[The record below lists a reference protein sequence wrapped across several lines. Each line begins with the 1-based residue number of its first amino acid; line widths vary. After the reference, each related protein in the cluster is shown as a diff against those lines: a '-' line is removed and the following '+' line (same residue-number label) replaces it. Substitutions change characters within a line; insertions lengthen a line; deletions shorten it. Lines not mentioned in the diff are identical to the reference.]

1 MADTL
6 ESLEIKVVHSASGA
20 DAEIGKL
27 ASAIGSLKTAI
38 TGTPAALK
46 ELAAALKAVHESCKG
61 GTAKFDKFAES
72 MANVAASAEM
82 LGDNSNSVMTLA
94 NAMSTLSEVK
104 VTASSFNSLS
114 SGVEKVGAAAKS
126 VTPEAI
132 ENLDKMVTALAKL
145 QGVDLQGLGSAMSA
159 VRRVGAAKEPEAK
172 VPLTE
177 DMQALI
183 SSASQIDVLEAKLMS
198 LRDAMQEA
206 FSAGDMDKAYSIRGQ
221 ILQTEAALEKARAAA
236 DKAGKATK
244 EAAKGVKELSKEAN
258 KSKGP
263 LDNFIGSLKRI
274 AFYRFIRTIIKSII
288 QAFQEGLKNAYAFS
302 QGLNTEGNRFASALD
317 SMSSSGLKM
326 KNQLGSAF
334 ISLLAAIAPI
344 INAIISLV
352 VKLADA
358 LSQLFAA
365 FTGGTY
371 LKAKDVFQ
379 SWGDTAEQGA
389 KATKEWRNQLLGFDE
404 INRLDAPSDT
414 GGGGGG
420 GGGLNPADMF
430 EEMPIAQKFLDFVNK
445 IRPIIDDIKH
455 MLTGLLE
462 FIEGVFTGDWNKAFE
477 GLAKVVEGFGSL
489 FGHVTDLIIG
499 VFDGFADK
507 IIRGV
512 DDLLA
517 WIEKKTGLDLSKL
530 RENVMF
536 FLNYIRFGIEGM
548 AQQISWIVQDLCN
561 IVAALLR
568 GDWDAAWEGAKQ
580 LVKDATYNVSK
591 EAWSMAEA
599 VTKNMQNGADA
610 AGEFQ
615 KSMSE
620 HMEETRTGI
629 GELKTEMDGL
639 APTIE
644 SDLTQSS
651 SAWGTFTGYVLNNIG
666 AQISG
671 FQTLISW
678 ARAAISWI
686 NGVNTTAQGTTVN
699 ANGYSHFSGNFASGG
714 LPDEGSLFFA
724 SERGPELVGTMGG
737 RTAVANNDQIVEG
750 IRQGVYE
757 AVSAAMSNGGNNDV
771 SVKVY
776 LDSREIKN
784 GQSRLNRALGVS

>member
-1 MADTL
+1 MTVENL
-6 ESLEIKVVHSASGA
+6 QINVQTN
-20 DAEIGKL
+20 AEQ
-27 ASAIGSLKTAI
+27 
-38 TGTPAALK
+38 
-46 ELAAALKAVHESCKG
+46 AAAQVNSLAGALNRVQGAAGSTVKPVN
-61 GTAKFDKFAES
+61 S
-72 MANVAASAEM
+72 M
-82 LGDNSNSVMTLA
+82 SNSVKKA
-94 NAMSTLSEVK
+94 NAPLGTFLS
-104 VTASSFNSLS
+104 
-114 SGVEKVGAAAKS
+114 
-126 VTPEAI
+126 
-132 ENLDKMVTALAKL
+132 
-145 QGVDLQGLGSAMSA
+145 
-159 VRRVGAAKEPEAK
+159 
-172 VPLTE
+172 
-177 DMQALI
+177 
-183 SSASQIDVLEAKLMS
+183 
-198 LRDAMQEA
+198 
-206 FSAGDMDKAYSIRGQ
+206 
-221 ILQTEAALEKARAAA
+221 
-236 DKAGKATK
+236 
-244 EAAKGVKELSKEAN
+244 
-258 KSKGP
+258 
-263 LDNFIGSLKRI
+263 SLKRI
-274 AFYRFIRTIIKSII
+274 AFYRFIRTIIKSIVS
-288 QAFQEGLKNAYAFS
+288 AFQEGLKNAYAFS
-302 QGLNTEGNRFASALD
+302 QGLNTEGNRFAAALD

-344 INAIISLV
+344 INSIISLV

-414 GGGGGG
+414 GGGGG

-517 WIEKKTGLDLSKL
+517 WIERKTGLDLSKL

-561 IVAALLR
+561 IVAAMLR

-591 EAWSMAEA
+591 EAWAMAEA
-599 VTKNMQNGADA
+599 VTKNMKNGADA

-629 GELKTEMDGL
+629 GELKTEMNGL

-699 ANGYSHFSGNFASGG
+699 ANGGSHFSGNFASGG
-714 LPDEGSLFFA
+714 FPTAGSLFFA
-724 SERGPELVGTMGG
+724 SEQGPELVGTMGG

-750 IRQGVYE
+750 IRQGVFE
-757 AVSAAMSNGGNNDV
+757 AVSAAMNNGGNNDV
-771 SVKVY
+771 QVKVY
-776 LDSREIKN
+776 LDSREIKS
-784 GQSRLNRALGVS
+784 GQSRLNRAMGVS

>member
-132 ENLDKMVTALAKL
+132 ENLDKMVTSLAKL

-274 AFYRFIRTIIKSII
+274 AFYRFIRTIIKAIT
-288 QAFQEGLKNAYAFS
+288 QAFQEGLQNAYAFS
-302 QGLNTEGNRFASALD
+302 QGITTEGHRFAAALD
-317 SMSSSGLKM
+317 SMSTSGLTM

-334 ISLLAAIAPI
+334 IGLLAAIAPI
-344 INAIISLV
+344 VNQIISLV
-352 VKLADA
+352 TKLADV
-358 LSQLFAA
+358 LSQIFAV
-365 FTGGTY
+365 FTGSTY
-371 LKAKDVFQ
+371 LKAVDVPKK
-379 SWGDTAEQGA
+379 WGDAAGGAA
-389 KATKEWRNQLLGFDE
+389 KAAKEWKNQLLGFDE
-404 INRLDAPSDT
+404 INRLEEPSDPS

-420 GGGLNPADMF
+420 SALDPSQMF
-430 EEMPIAQKFLDFVNK
+430 EDTPIAEWIMRLKEK
-445 IRPIIDDIKH
+445 IQPIIDDIK
-455 MLTGLLE
+455 MILDGLGKFVRGVFLGDWQLMAE
-462 FIEGVFTGDWNKAFE
+462 GIAQVIEGLSSLVRHTVGLIGELVDNLLSGIQNIGNSFFTWLE
-477 GLAKVVEGFGSL
+477 E
-489 FGHVTDLIIG
+489 
-499 VFDGFADK
+499 
-507 IIRGV
+507 
-512 DDLLA
+512 
-517 WIEKKTGLDLSKL
+517 KTGLDLSWL
-530 RENVMF
+530 RGIWNDAMWDLRKYVSEMFSDVQGVLKGLSDFIVGAFTGDWSRAWSGVQLIFINVWNALVGTVEYAINQMIF
-536 FLNYIRFGIEGM
+536 AINPLLGAIN
-548 AQQISWIVQDLCN
+548 QISAFFGGPQI
-561 IVAALLR
+561 
-568 GDWDAAWEGAKQ
+568 G
-580 LVKDATYNVSK
+580 
-591 EAWSMAEA
+591 
-599 VTKNMQNGADA
+599 
-610 AGEFQ
+610 
-615 KSMSE
+615 
-620 HMEETRTGI
+620 GI
-629 GELKTEMDGL
+629 SL
-639 APTIE
+639 PR
-644 SDLTQSS
+644 
-651 SAWGTFTGYVLNNIG
+651 LN
-666 AQISG
+666 AS
-671 FQTLISW
+671 
-678 ARAAISWI
+678 RA
-686 NGVNTTAQGTTVN
+686 GTTVGGSGMSHSSGRF
-699 ANGYSHFSGNFASGG
+699 ANGGYPESGQ
-714 LPDEGSLFFA
+714 LFFA
-724 SERGPELVGTMGG
+724 REDGAGAELVGTVGG
-737 RTAVANNDQIVEG
+737 RTAVASNDDIMNG

-757 AVSAAMSNGGNNDV
+757 AVSAAMSSASTGEPV
-771 SVKVY
+771 VRVY

-784 GQSRLNRALGVS
+784 GQNRLNRALGVG

>member
-132 ENLDKMVTALAKL
+132 ENLDKMVTSLAKL

-274 AFYRFIRTIIKSII
+274 AFYRFIRTIIKAIT
-288 QAFQEGLKNAYAFS
+288 QAFQEGLQNAYAYS
-302 QGLNTEGNRFASALD
+302 NGITTEGHRFSAALD
-317 SMSSSGLKM
+317 SMSTAGLKM

-334 ISLLAAIAPI
+334 IGLLAAIAPI
-344 INAIISLV
+344 INAVIGLIT
-352 VKLADA
+352 KLANA
-358 LSQLFAA
+358 LSQIFAI

-371 LKAKDVFQ
+371 LKAVDVPKK
-379 SWGDTAEQGA
+379 WADEAGGAA
-389 KATKEWRNQLLGFDE
+389 KAAKEWKNQLLAFDE
-404 INRLDAPSDT
+404 INRLEEPSDPS
-414 GGGGGG
+414 GGGGGAG
-420 GGGLNPADMF
+420 ALDPSQMF
-430 EEMPIAQKFLDFVNK
+430 VDTPISGIFAK
-445 IRPIIDDIKH
+445 IRDK
-455 MLTGLLE
+455 LLE
-462 FIEGVFTGDWNKAFE
+462 LKDSIDFE
-477 GLAKVVEGFGSL
+477 PLKRSWEEFKESVIGLAE
-489 FGHVTDLIIG
+489 TIG
-499 VFDGFADK
+499 KALVWLWD
-507 IIRGV
+507 
-512 DDLLA
+512 
-517 WIEKKTGLDLSKL
+517 
-530 RENVMF
+530 
-536 FLNYIRFGIEGM
+536 
-548 AQQISWIVQDLCN
+548 N
-561 IVAALLR
+561 IAAPFIK
-568 GDWDAAWEGAKQ
+568 W
-580 LVKDATYNVSK
+580 
-591 EAWSMAEA
+591 
-599 VTKNMQNGADA
+599 
-610 AGEFQ
+610 
-615 KSMSE
+615 
-620 HMEETRTGI
+620 
-629 GELKTEMDGL
+629 
-639 APTIE
+639 TIE
-644 SDLTQSS
+644 SALPAILDLV
-651 SAWGTFTGYVLNNIG
+651 SAAIDLANTILQILAPAIDWIWNNVLKPVVAFIGEVFIGTLKDLAKLLRDLNSFLNGEISFKEFLEGFFNSDLAIKGFQETLSHALVDGKLNWMDFAAVALNSIMQPINAIITLINWIITAVQWIERLANEWNGIREGIG
-666 AQISG
+666 AASAKAGSADYG
-671 FQTLISW
+671 FGL
-678 ARAAISWI
+678 
-686 NGVNTTAQGTTVN
+686 
-699 ANGYSHFSGNFASGG
+699 FASGG
-714 LPDEGSLFFA
+714 YPSEGEIFVA
-724 SERGPELVGTMGG
+724 REQGPEMVGTIGG

-750 IRQGVYE
+750 IRQGVYD
-757 AVSAAMSNGGNNDV
+757 AVSAAMANNGTSEPV
-771 SVKVY
+771 VRVY

-784 GQSRLNRALGVS
+784 GQNRLNRAMGVG